1 MTAQAKPS
9 DEETKTTKKEKSELS
24 KNDSLKQP
32 VEPAGAG
39 KQTEPPTGAGETS
52 KQKNEPSDS
61 STPSLYLKVYSPYR
75 VYYEGRVSSVSAE
88 NATGPFDILP
98 KHHNFITLLLP
109 CDMIV
114 RAENEC
120 HRIRIQGGMMH
131 IKYDEVI
138 VFLDV

>member
-1 MTAQAKPS
+1 MTAHVKQPS
-9 DEETKTTKKEKSELS
+9 EIEQSAKKEKPKPST
-24 KNDSLKQP
+24 DDTPKQP
-32 VEPAGAG
+32 EAGTAAP
-39 KQTEPPTGAGETS
+39 KKTS
-52 KQKNEPSDS
+52 PDTPKLPKQKKEAARESAP
-61 STPSLYLKVYSPYR
+61 TLYLKVYSPYR

-114 RAENEC
+114 RAENEA

-131 IKYDEVI
+131 IKSDEVI